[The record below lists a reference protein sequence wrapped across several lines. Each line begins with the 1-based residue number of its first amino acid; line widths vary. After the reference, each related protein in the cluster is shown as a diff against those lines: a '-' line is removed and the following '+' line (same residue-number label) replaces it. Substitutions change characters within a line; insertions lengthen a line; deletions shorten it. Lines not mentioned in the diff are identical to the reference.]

1 MFPVP
6 HLLLRQF
13 ISDKNI
19 ATFLLV
25 LFNILFLPI
34 ERDAFSLVKIGMMAL
49 CPLIW
54 ILNNPFVTK
63 ALLYG
68 LVYWLLIYFLSLLK
82 GEIRFSTI
90 GFSGMY
96 IGMFITYYNYVIK
109 GVFALDYFQKILK
122 WIIII
127 YGTTLIAQQFCLLIG
142 LKNVPIINLQNQ
154 NFLDLTK
161 LPSLTLE
168 PSHSARILTVA
179 MLGYLRCSEIFL
191 MRKLNLKE
199 LFDTN
204 NKWVTTMFLWS
215 MLTMGSGTAFVG
227 MAILS
232 IYFITRKTAIYII
245 PIFIGVF
252 LIEQTLELKQMVRAE
267 ALLKASMTGNTQ
279 IMQQAEG
286 SGATRIIPIINL
298 FTKTDLTKNET
309 WIGKQSMEKDNL
321 WWLNNDRSV
330 IDQYGLIAFMVSLL
344 FVYSCMIRHCFSI
357 ETLIYIFLL
366 GFSIGNIYY
375 SWGCLMIFA
384 SIRYFQVQQEQGN
397 VI

>member
-122 WIIII
+122 WIII
-127 YGTTLIAQQFCLLIG
+127 CLFFY
-142 LKNVPIINLQNQ
+142 K
-154 NFLDLTK
+154 
-161 LPSLTLE
+161 
-168 PSHSARILTVA
+168 
-179 MLGYLRCSEIFL
+179 
-191 MRKLNLKE
+191 
-199 LFDTN
+199 
-204 NKWVTTMFLWS
+204 
-215 MLTMGSGTAFVG
+215 
-227 MAILS
+227 
-232 IYFITRKTAIYII
+232 YII
-245 PIFIGVF
+245 
-252 LIEQTLELKQMVRAE
+252 
-267 ALLKASMTGNTQ
+267 
-279 IMQQAEG
+279 
-286 SGATRIIPIINL
+286 
-298 FTKTDLTKNET
+298 
-309 WIGKQSMEKDNL
+309 
-321 WWLNNDRSV
+321 
-330 IDQYGLIAFMVSLL
+330 
-344 FVYSCMIRHCFSI
+344 
-357 ETLIYIFLL
+357 
-366 GFSIGNIYY
+366 
-375 SWGCLMIFA
+375 
-384 SIRYFQVQQEQGN
+384 
-397 VI
+397 

>member
-109 GVFALDYFQKILK
+109 GVFVLDYFQKILK

-179 MLGYLRCSEIFL
+179 MLGYLRCSEIKFK
-191 MRKLNLKE
+191 R
-199 LFDTN
+199 
-204 NKWVTTMFLWS
+204 V
-215 MLTMGSGTAFVG
+215 V
-227 MAILS
+227 
-232 IYFITRKTAIYII
+232 
-245 PIFIGVF
+245 
-252 LIEQTLELKQMVRAE
+252 
-267 ALLKASMTGNTQ
+267 
-279 IMQQAEG
+279 
-286 SGATRIIPIINL
+286 
-298 FTKTDLTKNET
+298 
-309 WIGKQSMEKDNL
+309 
-321 WWLNNDRSV
+321 
-330 IDQYGLIAFMVSLL
+330 
-344 FVYSCMIRHCFSI
+344 
-357 ETLIYIFLL
+357 
-366 GFSIGNIYY
+366 
-375 SWGCLMIFA
+375 
-384 SIRYFQVQQEQGN
+384 
-397 VI
+397 